1 MTGES
6 EAMVLALVHKM
17 MEENPR
23 GFPKIVEAATAG
35 VSPFASSQRDRATE
49 LSVRLFTVLDNANTT
64 PPAHGK
70 YLNFT
75 TADVISKLEG
85 CFDVKGLA
93 PLREKFGVSDVEMDT
108 ARKEGSSRTN
118 KVYRKSITKMGRVNE
133 KSRK

>member
-6 EAMVLALVHKM
+6 EAMVLSLVYKM

-35 VSPFASSQRDRATE
+35 VSAFASSQRDRATE
-49 LSVRLFTVLDNANTT
+49 LSVRLFTVLDNTNTT
-64 PPAHGK
+64 PPTKGK

-85 CFDVKGLA
+85 CFDIKGLA
-93 PLREKFGVSDVEMDT
+93 PLREKFGVSDVEMDA
-108 ARKEGSSRTN
+108 ARKETAEKAKFERGQSRQW
-118 KVYRKSITKMGRVNE
+118 VD
-133 KSRK
+133 